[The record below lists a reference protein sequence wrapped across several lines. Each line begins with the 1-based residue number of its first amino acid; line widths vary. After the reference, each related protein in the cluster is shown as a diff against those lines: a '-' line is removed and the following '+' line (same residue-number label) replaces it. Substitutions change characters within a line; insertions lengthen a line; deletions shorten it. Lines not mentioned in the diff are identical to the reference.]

1 MADFLSEYSKYLG
14 PQAIGGAMSSLF
26 GGGAQDDDAVQSQLG
41 QIPGMI
47 SPYYQP
53 YIQAGQ
59 ESLGGLQ
66 EQLGQMTQDPGA
78 LMNMLGQ
85 GYRQS
90 PGLQM
95 SEQQAIEAA
104 NRAAAAGGQ
113 LGAPGVQAAIAKQVH
128 GMGEQDYGDYLNRVL
143 GLYGTGVQGLTGL
156 TGLGAQEGAGL
167 AQNLADV
174 QMSQIQNIKNQRQQE
189 QAERAGTMGMFGQ
202 LGGAALKALPFLL

>member
-113 LGAPGVQAAIAKQVH
+113 LGAPGVQAAIAKQVQ
-128 GMGEQDYGDYLNRVL
+128 GMGEQDYGNYLDRVL
-143 GLYGTGVQGLTGL
+143 GLYGTGVKGLTGL
-156 TGLGAQEGAGL
+156 TDLGAGEGAGL

-174 QMSQIQNIKNQRQQE
+174 QMSQVQNMQNQQQ
-189 QAERAGTMGMFGQ
+189 QQRSGDAATQQ
-202 LGGAALKALPFLL
+202 LFSMLPYLFM